1 MAVDKRACLETLLD
15 TLHQRWG
22 DSILKSGQ
30 TFKARPPLEVVTGF
44 PALDQILRGGFS
56 AGQTIELL
64 GRPTS
69 GMTTLAYKIL
79 SHAQSVDSYGLY
91 IDLDSTFDPDYA
103 TRCGVALERLY
114 VARPE
119 TDIYALTIT
128 QDLLVSGSISTI
140 VLDLGENQPGTDSLQ
155 HLTHTLNRSGGLV
168 LLLQTLTARQTPSQV
183 KVTARPTTT
192 RLLVERKTWLE
203 RHSDICGYRSC
214 VTLLKHRTATG
225 QQVTIEIDFDEIVI
239 GEPL

>member
-1 MAVDKRACLETLLD
+1 MAVDKRGRLETLLD

-30 TFKARPPLEVVTGF
+30 TLKLRASLYVLTGF
-44 PALDQILRGGFS
+44 PALDQLLRGS
-56 AGQTIELL
+56 LPAGQTIALL

-79 SHAQSVDSYGLY
+79 AHAQSADAYGLY
-91 IDLDSTFDPDYA
+91 IDLDSSFDPDYA
-103 TRCGVALERLY
+103 ARCGVALERLY

-128 QDLLVSGSISTI
+128 QDLLISGRVSTI
-140 VLDLGENQPGTDSLQ
+140 VLDLGGNQPGTASLQ
-155 HLTHTLNRSGGLV
+155 RLTHTLNRTGGLV
-168 LLLQTLTARQTPSQV
+168 LLLQTLTSRQRPSQ
-183 KVTARPTTT
+183 VTARPTTT
-192 RLLVERKTWLE
+192 RLLVERQAWLE
-203 RHSDICGYRSC
+203 RHPDICGYRSC
-214 VTLLKHRTATG
+214 VTLLKHRTAAG
-225 QQVTIEIDFDEIVI
+225 QQVTIEIDFDETVA